1 MLLMISK
8 IFHYN
13 IVYVAREWMLL
24 HFFFFHLNDKSQ
36 NFISDENGIQVAC
49 PKIFIFFPGKL
60 EEF

>member
-1 MLLMISK
+1 
-8 IFHYN
+8 
-13 IVYVAREWMLL
+13 MLL
-24 HFFFFHLNDKSQ
+24 HFFFFHSNDMSQ